1 MGVSELN
8 EHMVEGLV
16 GRAENVGDAKGAS
29 WSTVFVVVWEFIR
42 MLAGK

>member
-8 EHMVEGLV
+8 ERMAEGLV
-16 GRAENVGDAKGAS
+16 GRAENVGDARGAS
-29 WSTVFVVVWEFIR
+29 WSTVFVVVWEFVR